1 MNKKIKNLEAFI
13 TQCEEAFQWSKTA
26 KLVTHHGKLV
36 CLSVTAITT
45 ACVAGFLWL
54 SCVQYP
60 ETSLL
65 AKIFGT
71 FMLSFGGWMFAVP
84 ATSLAFLLGAKWW
97 GKGEHYGVWINCMRE
112 KGHNLGND
120 LKEVQKQRRAFV
132 NMLKDHNVEGS
143 SELVQRLKDL
153 EEEADLTAFF
163 WEECQKILGAELQ
176 VTEVDLQQEWGD
188 FVEVVTSQPLHHP
201 ANKKL
206 KL

>member
-1 MNKKIKNLEAFI
+1 
-13 TQCEEAFQWSKTA
+13 
-26 KLVTHHGKLV
+26 
-36 CLSVTAITT
+36 
-45 ACVAGFLWL
+45 
-54 SCVQYP
+54 
-60 ETSLL
+60 
-65 AKIFGT
+65 
-71 FMLSFGGWMFAVP
+71 
-84 ATSLAFLLGAKWW
+84 
-97 GKGEHYGVWINCMRE
+97 MRE

-120 LKEVQKQRRAFV
+120 LKKVQKQRRTFM